1 MNIQVNVN
9 QLKMIPGFDQTVE
22 NSNIEDLVD
31 YTGAE
36 VNLSTDLY
44 HERDRAGAN
53 SILENSWVGQTAP
66 RITKTNVIF
75 EDNLSH
81 DQRDDHK
88 YQRFNSNK
96 PQTLLSDGFPQSEA
110 GGSAQMS
117 VLKNNIGFQQ

>member
-1 MNIQVNVN
+1 MP
-9 QLKMIPGFDQTVE
+9 LGFDQTVE

-36 VNLSTDLY
+36 VNLSTDQY
-44 HERDRAGAN
+44 QERDRAGAN

-96 PQTLLSDGFPQSEA
+96 PPTLLSDGFPKQSEA
-110 GGSAQMS
+110 GEYSAQM
-117 VLKNNIGFQQ
+117 